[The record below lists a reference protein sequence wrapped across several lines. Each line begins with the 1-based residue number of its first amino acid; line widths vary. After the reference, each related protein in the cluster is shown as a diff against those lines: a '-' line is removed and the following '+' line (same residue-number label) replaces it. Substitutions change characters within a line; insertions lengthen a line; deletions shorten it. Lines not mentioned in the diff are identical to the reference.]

1 MQNLQVTHGRKVADN
16 SFITPIL
23 IIKIMEITVIMK
35 DGTKK
40 LFTVNVGDSIVDIN
54 NELTI
59 EFADKW
65 LRWE

>member
-1 MQNLQVTHGRKVADN
+1 
-16 SFITPIL
+16 
-23 IIKIMEITVIMK
+23 MEITVIMK

-40 LFTVNVGDSIVDIN
+40 LFTVNVGDSIIDIN

>member
-1 MQNLQVTHGRKVADN
+1 
-16 SFITPIL
+16 
-23 IIKIMEITVIMK
+23 MEIIVIMK

-40 LFTVNVGDSIVDIN
+40 PFTVNVGDSIEDIN

-65 LRWE
+65 IRWE

>member
-1 MQNLQVTHGRKVADN
+1 
-16 SFITPIL
+16 
-23 IIKIMEITVIMK
+23 MEITVIMK

-40 LFTVNVGDSIVDIN
+40 PFTVNVGDSIADIN